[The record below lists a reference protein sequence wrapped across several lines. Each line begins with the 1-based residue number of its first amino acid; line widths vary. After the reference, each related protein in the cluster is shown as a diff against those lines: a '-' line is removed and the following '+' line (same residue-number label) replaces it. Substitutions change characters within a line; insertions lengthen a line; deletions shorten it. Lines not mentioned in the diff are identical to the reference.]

1 MFPYNENKTC
11 NFSPYKRGDVGGGG
25 VDGMGISQFWKSYVD
40 ALIFFQLS
48 DLGEG
53 GGYTLVL
60 KKNLFEKKIYKV
72 PEYDVIC

>member
-1 MFPYNENKTC
+1 
-11 NFSPYKRGDVGGGG
+11 
-25 VDGMGISQFWKSYVD
+25 MGISQFWKSYVD

-53 GGYTLVL
+53 GGYTLTVL
-60 KKNLFEKKIYKV
+60 KKNLFEKKFYKV

>member
-1 MFPYNENKTC
+1 
-11 NFSPYKRGDVGGGG
+11 
-25 VDGMGISQFWKSYVD
+25 MGISQFWKSYVD

-60 KKNLFEKKIYKV
+60 KKILFEKKIYKV

>member
-1 MFPYNENKTC
+1 MW
-11 NFSPYKRGDVGGGG
+11 GGGW

-53 GGYTLVL
+53 GGGVYTCT
-60 KKNLFEKKIYKV
+60 EKKFI
-72 PEYDVIC
+72 

>member
-1 MFPYNENKTC
+1 MRTKPVISLLIK
-11 NFSPYKRGDVGGGG
+11 GVMGGG

-60 KKNLFEKKIYKV
+60 KKILFEKKIYKV

>member
-1 MFPYNENKTC
+1 MFPFNENKTF
-11 NFSPYKRGDVGGGG
+11 NFSPYNRGDAGGG

>member
-1 MFPYNENKTC
+1 MFPYNENKTF
-11 NFSPYKRGDVGGGG
+11 NFSPYKRGDGGGG

-53 GGYTLVL
+53 GGTLYTCT
-60 KKNLFEKKIYKV
+60 EKIF
-72 PEYDVIC
+72 I

>member
-11 NFSPYKRGDVGGGG
+11 NFSPYKRGDVGGG

-60 KKNLFEKKIYKV
+60 KKILFEKKIYKV

>member
-1 MFPYNENKTC
+1 MW
-11 NFSPYKRGDVGGGG
+11 GGG

-53 GGYTLVL
+53 GVYTCT
-60 KKNLFEKKIYKV
+60 EKKI
-72 PEYDVIC
+72 I

>member
-53 GGYTLVL
+53 GYTLVL
-60 KKNLFEKKIYKV
+60 KTILFEKKIYKV

>member
-1 MFPYNENKTC
+1 MW
-11 NFSPYKRGDVGGGG
+11 GGG

-60 KKNLFEKKIYKV
+60 KKKLFEKKIYKV